1 MVARFWRGRGRRK
14 VRCGREE
21 MNAAKMLPGLR
32 LRAGSCIQEL
42 RIFAAASG
50 NSARN
55 ATILFAGTDPFNLD
69 ETASSY
75 FVSGD
80 PVSGDCGLGDRIPGD
95 VGLGTGSGWSHSV
108 CYAIFSASEPTERSP
123 SEPAGSNH
131 AHGSG
136 ECAEGEGSAETGDP
150 GARRAGLSRHPRQ
163 GDAGPRIQ
171 LLSRPPHQHGRAVL
185 ELFRVS
191 RQAARRT

>member
-75 FVSGD
+75 FVYADPCSGG
-80 PVSGDCGLGDRIPGD
+80 PLFGEPGLGPGA
-95 VGLGTGSGWSHSV
+95 GWGNSSRG
-108 CYAIFSASEPTERSP
+108 AIFSRPESAREC
-123 SEPAGSNH
+123 
-131 AHGSG
+131 G
-136 ECAEGEGSAETGDP
+136 E
-150 GARRAGLSRHPRQ
+150 L
-163 GDAGPRIQ
+163 
-171 LLSRPPHQHGRAVL
+171 
-185 ELFRVS
+185 RVS
-191 RQAARRT
+191 

>member
-1 MVARFWRGRGRRK
+1 MVARFWPGRGRQK

-75 FVSGD
+75 FVYADPCSGGRLFRERFSGD
-80 PVSGDCGLGDRIPGD
+80 AGLGPGA
-95 VGLGTGSGWSHSV
+95 GGGNSSRR
-108 CYAIFSASEPTERSP
+108 AIFSRLESARECVELSSR
-123 SEPAGSNH
+123 EPARSGYP
-131 AHGSG
+131 HGPG
-136 ECAEGEGSAETGDP
+136 ECAEGEGSA
-150 GARRAGLSRHPRQ
+150 
-163 GDAGPRIQ
+163 
-171 LLSRPPHQHGRAVL
+171 
-185 ELFRVS
+185 
-191 RQAARRT
+191 